1 MAKSALSIKTPSK
14 PSFIELA
21 KTVLDT
27 EIAGLTEM
35 RNALGAEFDQAIE
48 AIYNAKGRIIIC
60 GVGKSGHVAKKIVA
74 TLSSTGTPAIF
85 VHASEA
91 SHGDL
96 GMITEGDVVLI
107 LSNSGESPELANII
121 DYCKRFEILMIGVA
135 RKAGSLLMNA
145 SDIKFLLPN
154 TKEASEIDAPTT
166 STTMMMA
173 LGDALAVAL
182 HVMKGFSKDDFKVFH
197 PGGNIGAKLLKVA
210 DLMHSSETV
219 PLVNENETCL
229 AAIVEMTRKRLGCVG
244 VVDGSGVLI
253 GIFTDGDLRRHVDS
267 DFKAHKISELMTHN
281 PMTIS
286 PNLFASEALR
296 IMNKKAITVLF
307 VAEDSKPKGIVHM
320 HDILRAKVV

>member
-1 MAKSALSIKTPSK
+1 MAKSALKIKLTTK
-14 PSFIELA
+14 PSLIELA

-27 EIAGLTEM
+27 EIQGLIELRDT
-35 RNALGAEFDQAIE
+35 LGFEFDQTVD
-48 AIYNAKGRIIIC
+48 AIYNAKGRVIIC

-74 TLSSTGTPAIF
+74 TLASTGTPAIF

-96 GMITEGDVVLI
+96 GMITEGDVVLM

-121 DYCKRFEILMIGVA
+121 DYCKRFEILLIGVA
-135 RKAGSLLMNA
+135 RKANSQLMKA

-154 TKEASEIDAPTT
+154 TKEASDIDAPTT

-173 LGDALAVAL
+173 LGDAIAVAL
-182 HVMKGFSKDDFKVFH
+182 HNMRGFSREDFKIFH

-210 DLMHSSETV
+210 DLMHVNETM
-219 PLVNENETCL
+219 PLVNENENCF

-244 VVDGSGVLI
+244 VVNTDGVLI

-267 DFKAHKISELMTHN
+267 DFKALKISEIMTLK
-281 PMTIS
+281 PMTIDKD
-286 PNLFASEALR
+286 LFASEALR
-296 IMNKKAITVLF
+296 IMNKMSITILF
-307 VAEDSKPKGIVHM
+307 IAEEGKPSGIVHM